1 MQFTNEFVVPV
12 RPDRAW
18 DALMDI
24 ERVAQCMPGATL
36 LENDGERFSGRV
48 KVKVGPMTVS
58 YRGSAHFVEKD
69 PVAHRA
75 ALQAQ
80 GREERGAGT
89 AGLSV
94 KVSLQPSGQTD
105 TRVQLL
111 TDLDLTGKPAQF
123 GRGIL
128 EEVGTAIIDQFA
140 ERLAGEVRGPG
151 GSADDSQA
159 TTPND
164 ERSVAPPDDSGT
176 TLGKSAE
183 SSASPNNDRPTTND
197 DALDLGSFAWPAA
210 KRLAPVIFGL
220 LGLVALAR
228 VMRPRASAPTVVV
241 VYGVDPRIG

>member
-12 RPDRAW
+12 PPDQAW

-58 YRGSAHFVEKD
+58 YRGSAEFVEKD

-75 ALQAQ
+75 ALQAR

-89 AGLSV
+89 AGLNV
-94 KVSLQPSGQTD
+94 RASLQASGQTD

-140 ERLAGEVRGPG
+140 DRLAQEVRGPG
-151 GSADDSQA
+151 GSEGDSQA
-159 TTPND
+159 TTTNH
-164 ERSVAPPDDSGT
+164 DDSAACRDGSGT
-176 TLGKSAE
+176 SLGAGAE
-183 SSASPNNDRPTTND
+183 SSGGPDHHRPTND
-197 DALDLGSFAWPAA
+197 EALDLGTLAWPAV
-210 KRLAPVIFGL
+210 KRLAPVVLGL

-228 VMRPRASAPTVVV
+228 VMRPRASAPTVVL